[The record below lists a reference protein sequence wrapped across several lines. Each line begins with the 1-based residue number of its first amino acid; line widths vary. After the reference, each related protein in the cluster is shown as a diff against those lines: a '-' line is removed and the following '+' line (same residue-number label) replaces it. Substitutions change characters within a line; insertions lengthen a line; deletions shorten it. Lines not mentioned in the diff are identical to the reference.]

1 MKHKHAEL
9 IKAWA
14 DGAEIER
21 KELYCRY
28 QMNEAPSIVSEEW
41 IRDPSPSWGWM
52 TEYRI
57 KPEPKPDIKEFLY
70 LNKDGVW
77 HTSASLW
84 KGFYDT
90 LNPLIAITWDGETG
104 KLKLAEVLK

>member
-21 KELYCRY
+21 REIYCQY
-28 QMNEAPSIVSEEW
+28 QMNQEPTIVREEW
-41 IRDPSPSWGWM
+41 IRDISPSWGWM

-57 KPEPKPDIKEFLY
+57 KPEQQPDCKSFLFWSRGSGRWLEKDKIAPDANSIIRIIRDGKTGEIK
-70 LNKDGVW
+70 
-77 HTSASLW
+77 S
-84 KGFYDT
+84 
-90 LNPLIAITWDGETG
+90 
-104 KLKLAEVLK
+104 AEVR